1 VSRQSREDQRRE
13 EAREALKNAREGT
26 AIGDTM
32 LSGITDHFAA
42 KDAPDDP
49 IEIWGR
55 RIGRILALVV
65 VLGLIG
71 YLMSQL
77 TGQHP

>member
-1 VSRQSREDQRRE
+1 MSGETREERRRR
-13 EAREALKNAREGT
+13 EAREALKTAHEGT

-32 LSGITDHFAA
+32 LSGISDHFSA

-71 YLMSQL
+71 YLVHQL
-77 TGQHP
+77 TGAQP